1 MKTVSTE
8 TLSRR
13 LGSKEEKWLNGDR
26 SVRGSF
32 SQKRIIT
39 YLLREKEPVE
49 QEREVGMTGETW
61 LWRRH

>member
-26 SVRGSF
+26 SEEVLSARKES
-32 SQKRIIT
+32 
-39 YLLREKEPVE
+39 LLIC
-49 QEREVGMTGETW
+49 
-61 LWRRH
+61 